1 MHWSFVLRIMH
12 ILSSF
17 DAFERVFILWSC
29 PCDSF
34 LSSHLSVKLYYVWC
48 FILFPL
54 CVVFNGIVN
63 FFLILICLILNC
75 CIVRFCH
82 DIVCI
87 YFSVLLFFRIRCLF
101 VRYYSIVLFSLWIFC
116 FFLIRYFLFGPNV
129 VGMCFL
135 ALLSFFMFR

>member
-1 MHWSFVLRIMH
+1 MH

-34 LSSHLSVKLYYVWC
+34 LSSHLSVKLFYVWC

-87 YFSVLLFFRIRCLF
+87 YFSVLLFFVF
-101 VRYYSIVLFSLWIFC
+101 VAYLYVTTRLCYFHFEYFAFFNTVFSFWSKC
-116 FFLIRYFLFGPNV
+116 RGYVFLGSFVFLYVPL
-129 VGMCFL
+129 VGL
-135 ALLSFFMFR
+135 QTSF